1 MNPNPEYAF
10 PVVYSIL
17 LPADFSAGSLTAFHH
32 ALKAAIIAN
41 AKLTILH
48 LSPEAATAWTDFSG
62 VRETLERWGL
72 LTPDSP
78 KDAVPEMGIDVRTV
92 VAPGGS
98 PAKAV
103 LGHLETNPTDLIV
116 LSIQAHEG
124 RATWLRQPLIE
135 PIARKAEEATLFL
148 PDTTPGFV
156 SARDGSVSLER
167 ILIPIAAKPRP
178 QSALAAAAR
187 LAVRLQR
194 PRGTFILMHV
204 GDKTTMPAVQCPEV
218 PGWEWKKVMRTG
230 DVIQGIADTVAK
242 ESADLIVMCTD
253 GRNGFLDALRGS
265 YSERVLRNAPCP
277 LLTVPEAGGAL
288 K

>member
-10 PVVYSIL
+10 PVVNSIL
-17 LPADFSAGSLTAFHH
+17 LPADFSAGSLTAFQH
-32 ALKAAIIAN
+32 ALKAAIITN

-48 LSPEAATAWTDFSG
+48 LSPEAAAAWTDFSG

-72 LTPDSP
+72 VSPDSP
-78 KDAVPEMGIDVRTV
+78 KDAVPEMGIDVRSIIT
-92 VAPGGS
+92 PGGS

-103 LGHLETNPTDLIV
+103 LDHLETNPTDLIV

-194 PRGTFILMHV
+194 PHGTFILMHV
-204 GDKTTMPAVQCPEV
+204 GDQSTMPAVQCPDV
-218 PGWEWKKVMRTG
+218 PGWEWKTVMRTG
-230 DVIQGIADTVAK
+230 DVIQSIVDTAAQ
-242 ESADLIVMCTD
+242 ESVDLIVMCTD

-265 YSERVLRNAPCP
+265 HSERVLRNVPCP
-277 LLTVPEAGGAL
+277 LLTVPEEGGAL